1 MAELVHNV
9 VMSFKAG
16 CARFVRGF
24 VVESRPVPELQ
35 SVDRYFANVGE
46 HLLNARNRFER
57 EYVENVRH
65 ADE

>member
-1 MAELVHNV
+1 MTTLTHNV
-9 VMSFKAG
+9 VLSFRAG
-16 CARFVRGF
+16 CVRFLRGF
-24 VVESRPVPELQ
+24 VAEPRSVPEPQ
-35 SVDRYFANVGE
+35 SVDRYFANVRV